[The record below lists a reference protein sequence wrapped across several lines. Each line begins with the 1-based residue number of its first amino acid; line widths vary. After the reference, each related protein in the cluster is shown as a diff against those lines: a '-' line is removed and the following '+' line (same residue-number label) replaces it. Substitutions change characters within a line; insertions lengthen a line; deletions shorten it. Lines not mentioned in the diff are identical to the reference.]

1 MATRHE
7 RDAHLPLKLIEELPL
22 DGHGR
27 TVRELMIRLGL
38 ADTRTAERR
47 IQRQLDR
54 LCDADVPRAER
65 MSEQI
70 DGDHPRVLR
79 YRRLANTPSG
89 GKLSRSERL
98 SNAIQA
104 RLVLDHLR
112 PVMPF
117 EIGATL
123 AGSLVEAQS
132 EFERL
137 RNARQVV
144 WTDRVRVAP
153 AGHPL
158 KVPVIDPKVQQEVEK
173 AIDRGRRLRL
183 SYSRY
188 PKPGASEI
196 ACDPLG
202 LLFRPPVLYL
212 IARNAKGEERQFAL
226 HRILT
231 AESLSEP
238 AALGDFDIDRCIQS
252 GWADIAWSNA
262 PVRVVVAANDTFA
275 RIWHGTPLGDGQT
288 ITSAKDA
295 DYPWRVSATV
305 PDSHLMRA
313 YLLSLG
319 TEAVVLDPASVSDW
333 VEEQASQ
340 MAAEIRSRRQRARS
354 RTITK

>member
-1 MATRHE
+1 MATRHV

-65 MSEQI
+65 MPEQI
-70 DGDHPRVLR
+70 NGDHPRVLR

-89 GKLSRSERL
+89 GKLSRSKRL

-112 PVMPF
+112 PVLPF
-117 EIGATL
+117 EFGATL
-123 AGSLVEAQS
+123 TASLVEAQS

-137 RNARQVV
+137 RSARQVV

-158 KVPVIDPKVQQEVEK
+158 KAPVIDPKVQQEVEK
-173 AIDRGRRLRL
+173 AIDRGVRLRL

-188 PKPGASEI
+188 PKPKPMELT
-196 ACDPLG
+196 CDPLG

-212 IARNAKGEERQFAL
+212 IARNKDGEERQFAL
-226 HRILT
+226 HRILA

-238 AALGDFDIDRCIQS
+238 AALGDFNIDRCIQS

-275 RIWHGTPLGDGQT
+275 RIWHGTPLGDNQT
-288 ITSAKDA
+288 IAAATDV

-319 TEAVVLDPASVSDW
+319 TEAVVLEPASVADW
-333 VEEQASQ
+333 VEAQATQ
-340 MAAEIRSRRQRARS
+340 MAAEIRSRRKGKIPRRA
-354 RTITK
+354 